1 MKQTLGNLERQLF
14 AYAQMRG
21 LRVLRTG
28 DLAKAI
34 GISTKQE
41 SKLFTRL
48 SKAGM
53 IAQVRRGLYLIP
65 QRLPLGGIWSPGE
78 IIALNT
84 LIGEQKGRYQICGPN
99 AFNRYG
105 YDGQVPTTIGCL
117 VSEWSD
123 PFNSRS
129 SKLQMNGL
137 AQQ

>member
-65 QRLPLGGIWSPGE
+65 QRLPLDAIRSAGRTPL
-78 IIALNT
+78 IAMGMT
-84 LIGEQKGRYQICGPN
+84 GRFPT
-99 AFNRYG
+99 ASM
-105 YDGQVPTTIGCL
+105 PTTIGCL